1 MSAPPWWVV
10 SVKVHVL
17 VEDELTESLL
27 SGAWRDVDVRVDAV
41 GGGETVSA
49 MVKDARQRGARNI
62 FGILDRDF
70 SVSAGWL
77 PQGTLYRLARH
88 ETENYLLD
96 FDALDAL
103 ARADSGDVGR
113 EATSFANQCTHAA
126 RAALRE

>member
-49 MVKDARQRGARNI
+49 MVKDARQRGAR
-62 FGILDRDF
+62 
-70 SVSAGWL
+70 
-77 PQGTLYRLARH
+77 H